1 MDKKLQQVLTECIR
15 DIETGAADINGCLTR
30 YPDRAG
36 ELRPH
41 LEFWSELNATPKTHP
56 SIATEQRGQ
65 RELLTALA
73 TEREQGKRATPFFAA
88 GVARVAAVLGGVALL
103 TAGAA
108 GASAAL
114 GGPDFAD
121 QVLSTVGVASHNDG
135 PVDSGLENARQHA
148 ADDADFGLDTA
159 ENATEKE
166 HGADNAEK
174 GLDTAEKATDDGL
187 NVAGEHAANEAEDG
201 LDTARDAKE
210 NAGGSV
216 PEDVAPGPGEA
227 PGPPGAP

>member
-1 MDKKLQQVLTECIR
+1 MDKKLRNILAECIR
-15 DIETGAADINGCLTR
+15 DVETESADVNGCLAR
-30 YPDRAG
+30 HPDAAA

-41 LEFWSELNATPKTHP
+41 LEFWSELNATPKAVP
-56 SIATEQRGQ
+56 SMVGEQRGQ

-73 TEREQGKRATPFFAA
+73 AEREQGKRVTPFFAA
-88 GVARVAAVLGGVALL
+88 GVARAAAILGGVALL

-135 PVDSGLENARQHA
+135 TADSGLENARDHA

-166 HGADNAEK
+166 HAADNAQK
-174 GLDTAEKATDDGL
+174 GLDTAEAATEDGL
-187 NVAGEHAANEAEDG
+187 NVAREHAANEAQQG
-201 LDTARDAKE
+201 HDTAGDAKE
-210 NAGGSV
+210 KADDV
-216 PEDVAPGPGEA
+216 P
-227 PGPPGAP
+227 PGPPDPPGQPEPPRSP